1 MQKAVTT
8 AFDGN
13 PGLLAKGEG
22 MSNGSRL
29 SLSMATSG
37 LYHRFIGLHRTLCK
51 CPKRFD
57 A

>member
-29 SLSMATSG
+29 SLSMATAT
-37 LYHRFIGLHRTLCK
+37 LYHKFIRMHRG
-51 CPKRFD
+51 
-57 A
+57 